1 MKFRVGVISGDG
13 IGPEIVK
20 EAKKVLDKEGSEFGH
35 EFEYEEILMGGC
47 SIDATGVPLT
57 DEAIEAAKASDAVL
71 IGFHRWQYQHFTMVQ
86 APAKFKT
93 GGRVTQIEK
102 GIESF
107 ANLRPA
113 YLYEELKEACPLRE
127 DIIGD
132 GFDMM
137 IMGN

>member
-20 EAKKVLDKEGSEFGH
+20 EAKKVLDKVGSEFGH

-57 DEAIEAAKASDAVL
+57 DEAIEVAKASDAAL
-71 IGFHRWQYQHFTMVQ
+71 MFHRWQYQHFTMVQ

-107 ANLRPA
+107 CKFKTCIPV
-113 YLYEELKEACPLRE
+113 
-127 DIIGD
+127 
-132 GFDMM
+132 
-137 IMGN
+137 